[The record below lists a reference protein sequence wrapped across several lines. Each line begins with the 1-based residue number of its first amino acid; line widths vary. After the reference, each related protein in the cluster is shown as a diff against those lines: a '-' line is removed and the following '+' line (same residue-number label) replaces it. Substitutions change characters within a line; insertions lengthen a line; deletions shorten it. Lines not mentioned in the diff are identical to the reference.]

1 MIDVINFTP
10 YSSLIGGLIIGVA
23 VVLFFITT
31 GRLAGISGI
40 VSSTLEKNENK
51 FSNLLFII
59 GLVLGPL
66 VFIFFSQNDVVFK
79 MTSSIPLII
88 VGGLL
93 VGLGTKIGR
102 GCTSGHGICGISR
115 FSMRSILATI
125 IFMIFAMF
133 TVFFLQLLEIYK
145 MYKNIFSLISGLV
158 FGIGLTIGGMTNPSK
173 VIAFLNITNNWDPS
187 LIFVMG
193 GAIAFVLPSFYLL
206 KNKEKPIFASSF
218 QIPSS
223 KNINQKLILGSSMF
237 GIGWGMIGLCP
248 GPAISSIA
256 FLQPLSILFIISM
269 MSGFYLTKFIKI

>member
-1 MIDVINFTP
+1 MIDIINFTP

-66 VFIFFSQNDVVFK
+66 VFIFFSKNDVVFK

-115 FSMRSILATI
+115 FSTRSILATI
-125 IFMIFAMF
+125 IFMIFAMI
-133 TVFFLQLLEIYK
+133 TVYFLQLLEI
-145 MYKNIFSLISGLV
+145 S
-158 FGIGLTIGGMTNPSK
+158 
-173 VIAFLNITNNWDPS
+173 
-187 LIFVMG
+187 
-193 GAIAFVLPSFYLL
+193 
-206 KNKEKPIFASSF
+206 
-218 QIPSS
+218 
-223 KNINQKLILGSSMF
+223 
-237 GIGWGMIGLCP
+237 
-248 GPAISSIA
+248 
-256 FLQPLSILFIISM
+256 
-269 MSGFYLTKFIKI
+269 

>member
-1 MIDVINFTP
+1 MIDLVNFTP

-93 VGLGTKIGR
+93 VGVGTKIGR

-125 IFMIFAMF
+125 IFMILAMI
-133 TVFFLQLLEIYK
+133 TVFFLQLLEI
-145 MYKNIFSLISGLV
+145 S
-158 FGIGLTIGGMTNPSK
+158 
-173 VIAFLNITNNWDPS
+173 
-187 LIFVMG
+187 
-193 GAIAFVLPSFYLL
+193 
-206 KNKEKPIFASSF
+206 
-218 QIPSS
+218 
-223 KNINQKLILGSSMF
+223 
-237 GIGWGMIGLCP
+237 
-248 GPAISSIA
+248 
-256 FLQPLSILFIISM
+256 
-269 MSGFYLTKFIKI
+269 

>member
-10 YSSLIGGLIIGVA
+10 YSSLTGGLIIGVA

-66 VFIFFSQNDVVFK
+66 VIIFFSKNDLVFQ

-115 FSMRSILATI
+115 FSTRSILATI
-125 IFMIFAMF
+125 IFMIFAMI
-133 TVFFLQLLEIYK
+133 TVFFLQLLEI
-145 MYKNIFSLISGLV
+145 S
-158 FGIGLTIGGMTNPSK
+158 
-173 VIAFLNITNNWDPS
+173 
-187 LIFVMG
+187 
-193 GAIAFVLPSFYLL
+193 
-206 KNKEKPIFASSF
+206 
-218 QIPSS
+218 
-223 KNINQKLILGSSMF
+223 
-237 GIGWGMIGLCP
+237 
-248 GPAISSIA
+248 
-256 FLQPLSILFIISM
+256 
-269 MSGFYLTKFIKI
+269 

>member
-1 MIDVINFTP
+1 MIDFTNFTP

-66 VFIFFSQNDVVFK
+66 VYIFFSKNDVMFK

-88 VGGLL
+88 AGGLL

-115 FSMRSILATI
+115 LSMRSISATI
-125 IFMIFAMF
+125 IFMIFAMI
-133 TVFFLQLLEIYK
+133 TVYFLQLLQ
-145 MYKNIFSLISGLV
+145 IS
-158 FGIGLTIGGMTNPSK
+158 
-173 VIAFLNITNNWDPS
+173 
-187 LIFVMG
+187 
-193 GAIAFVLPSFYLL
+193 
-206 KNKEKPIFASSF
+206 
-218 QIPSS
+218 
-223 KNINQKLILGSSMF
+223 
-237 GIGWGMIGLCP
+237 
-248 GPAISSIA
+248 
-256 FLQPLSILFIISM
+256 
-269 MSGFYLTKFIKI
+269 

>member
-93 VGLGTKIGR
+93 VGVGTKIGR
-102 GCTSGHGICGISR
+102 GCTSGHGICGISC

-125 IFMIFAMF
+125 IFMILAMI
-133 TVFFLQLLEIYK
+133 TVFFLQLLEI
-145 MYKNIFSLISGLV
+145 S
-158 FGIGLTIGGMTNPSK
+158 
-173 VIAFLNITNNWDPS
+173 
-187 LIFVMG
+187 
-193 GAIAFVLPSFYLL
+193 
-206 KNKEKPIFASSF
+206 
-218 QIPSS
+218 
-223 KNINQKLILGSSMF
+223 
-237 GIGWGMIGLCP
+237 
-248 GPAISSIA
+248 
-256 FLQPLSILFIISM
+256 
-269 MSGFYLTKFIKI
+269 

>member
-66 VFIFFSQNDVVFK
+66 VFIFFSKNDVVFK

-88 VGGLL
+88 IGGLL
-93 VGLGTKIGR
+93 VGAGTKIGR

-133 TVFFLQLLEIYK
+133 TVFFLQLLEI
-145 MYKNIFSLISGLV
+145 L
-158 FGIGLTIGGMTNPSK
+158 
-173 VIAFLNITNNWDPS
+173 
-187 LIFVMG
+187 
-193 GAIAFVLPSFYLL
+193 
-206 KNKEKPIFASSF
+206 
-218 QIPSS
+218 
-223 KNINQKLILGSSMF
+223 
-237 GIGWGMIGLCP
+237 
-248 GPAISSIA
+248 
-256 FLQPLSILFIISM
+256 
-269 MSGFYLTKFIKI
+269 

>member
-66 VFIFFSQNDVVFK
+66 VFIFFSENDVVFK

-93 VGLGTKIGR
+93 VGAGTKIGR

-125 IFMIFAMF
+125 IFMILAMI
-133 TVFFLQLLEIYK
+133 TVFFLQLLEI
-145 MYKNIFSLISGLV
+145 S
-158 FGIGLTIGGMTNPSK
+158 
-173 VIAFLNITNNWDPS
+173 
-187 LIFVMG
+187 
-193 GAIAFVLPSFYLL
+193 
-206 KNKEKPIFASSF
+206 
-218 QIPSS
+218 
-223 KNINQKLILGSSMF
+223 
-237 GIGWGMIGLCP
+237 
-248 GPAISSIA
+248 
-256 FLQPLSILFIISM
+256 
-269 MSGFYLTKFIKI
+269 

>member
-115 FSMRSILATI
+115 FSTSSILATI
-125 IFMIFAMF
+125 IFMIFAMI
-133 TVFFLQLLEIYK
+133 TVYFLQLLEISY
-145 MYKNIFSLISGLV
+145 NV
-158 FGIGLTIGGMTNPSK
+158 
-173 VIAFLNITNNWDPS
+173 
-187 LIFVMG
+187 
-193 GAIAFVLPSFYLL
+193 
-206 KNKEKPIFASSF
+206 
-218 QIPSS
+218 
-223 KNINQKLILGSSMF
+223 
-237 GIGWGMIGLCP
+237 
-248 GPAISSIA
+248 
-256 FLQPLSILFIISM
+256 
-269 MSGFYLTKFIKI
+269 

>member
-66 VFIFFSQNDVVFK
+66 VFIFFSKNDVVFK

-115 FSMRSILATI
+115 FSMRSIVATI
-125 IFMIFAMF
+125 IFMIFAMI
-133 TVFFLQLLEIYK
+133 TVFFLQLLEI
-145 MYKNIFSLISGLV
+145 S
-158 FGIGLTIGGMTNPSK
+158 
-173 VIAFLNITNNWDPS
+173 
-187 LIFVMG
+187 
-193 GAIAFVLPSFYLL
+193 
-206 KNKEKPIFASSF
+206 
-218 QIPSS
+218 
-223 KNINQKLILGSSMF
+223 
-237 GIGWGMIGLCP
+237 
-248 GPAISSIA
+248 
-256 FLQPLSILFIISM
+256 
-269 MSGFYLTKFIKI
+269 

>member
-1 MIDVINFTP
+1 MIDLINFTP
-10 YSSLIGGLIIGVA
+10 YLSLIGGLIIGFA

-66 VFIFFSQNDVVFK
+66 VFIFFSKNDVVFK

-115 FSMRSILATI
+115 FSIRSIVATI
-125 IFMIFAMF
+125 IFMIFAMI
-133 TVFFLQLLEIYK
+133 TVFFLQLLEI
-145 MYKNIFSLISGLV
+145 S
-158 FGIGLTIGGMTNPSK
+158 
-173 VIAFLNITNNWDPS
+173 
-187 LIFVMG
+187 
-193 GAIAFVLPSFYLL
+193 
-206 KNKEKPIFASSF
+206 
-218 QIPSS
+218 
-223 KNINQKLILGSSMF
+223 
-237 GIGWGMIGLCP
+237 
-248 GPAISSIA
+248 
-256 FLQPLSILFIISM
+256 
-269 MSGFYLTKFIKI
+269 

>member
-1 MIDVINFTP
+1 MIDLINFTP

-66 VFIFFSQNDVVFK
+66 VIIFFSKNDLVFK

-115 FSMRSILATI
+115 FSMRSIVATI
-125 IFMIFAMF
+125 IFMIFAMI
-133 TVFFLQLLEIYK
+133 TVFFLQLLEI
-145 MYKNIFSLISGLV
+145 S
-158 FGIGLTIGGMTNPSK
+158 
-173 VIAFLNITNNWDPS
+173 
-187 LIFVMG
+187 
-193 GAIAFVLPSFYLL
+193 
-206 KNKEKPIFASSF
+206 
-218 QIPSS
+218 
-223 KNINQKLILGSSMF
+223 
-237 GIGWGMIGLCP
+237 
-248 GPAISSIA
+248 
-256 FLQPLSILFIISM
+256 
-269 MSGFYLTKFIKI
+269 

>member
-59 GLVLGPL
+59 GLILGPL

-93 VGLGTKIGR
+93 VGAGTKIGR

-125 IFMIFAMF
+125 IFMIFAMI
-133 TVFFLQLLEIYK
+133 TVFFLQLLEI
-145 MYKNIFSLISGLV
+145 L
-158 FGIGLTIGGMTNPSK
+158 
-173 VIAFLNITNNWDPS
+173 
-187 LIFVMG
+187 
-193 GAIAFVLPSFYLL
+193 
-206 KNKEKPIFASSF
+206 
-218 QIPSS
+218 
-223 KNINQKLILGSSMF
+223 
-237 GIGWGMIGLCP
+237 
-248 GPAISSIA
+248 
-256 FLQPLSILFIISM
+256 
-269 MSGFYLTKFIKI
+269 

>member
-1 MIDVINFTP
+1 MIDFINFTP

-66 VFIFFSQNDVVFK
+66 VYIFFSKNDVVFK
-79 MTSSIPLII
+79 MTSSIPLIV

-125 IFMIFAMF
+125 IFIIFAMI
-133 TVFFLQLLEIYK
+133 TVYFLQLLEI
-145 MYKNIFSLISGLV
+145 S
-158 FGIGLTIGGMTNPSK
+158 
-173 VIAFLNITNNWDPS
+173 
-187 LIFVMG
+187 
-193 GAIAFVLPSFYLL
+193 
-206 KNKEKPIFASSF
+206 
-218 QIPSS
+218 
-223 KNINQKLILGSSMF
+223 
-237 GIGWGMIGLCP
+237 
-248 GPAISSIA
+248 
-256 FLQPLSILFIISM
+256 
-269 MSGFYLTKFIKI
+269 

>member
-1 MIDVINFTP
+1 MIDLINFTP

-66 VFIFFSQNDVVFK
+66 VFIFFSKNDVVFK

-88 VGGLL
+88 IGGLL
-93 VGLGTKIGR
+93 VGAGTKIGR

-125 IFMIFAMF
+125 IFMILAMI
-133 TVFFLQLLEIYK
+133 TVFFLQLLEI
-145 MYKNIFSLISGLV
+145 S
-158 FGIGLTIGGMTNPSK
+158 
-173 VIAFLNITNNWDPS
+173 
-187 LIFVMG
+187 
-193 GAIAFVLPSFYLL
+193 
-206 KNKEKPIFASSF
+206 
-218 QIPSS
+218 
-223 KNINQKLILGSSMF
+223 
-237 GIGWGMIGLCP
+237 
-248 GPAISSIA
+248 
-256 FLQPLSILFIISM
+256 
-269 MSGFYLTKFIKI
+269 

>member
-66 VFIFFSQNDVVFK
+66 VIIFFSKNDLVFK

-115 FSMRSILATI
+115 FSTRSILATI
-125 IFMIFAMF
+125 IFMIFAMI
-133 TVFFLQLLEIYK
+133 TVFFLQLLEI
-145 MYKNIFSLISGLV
+145 S
-158 FGIGLTIGGMTNPSK
+158 
-173 VIAFLNITNNWDPS
+173 
-187 LIFVMG
+187 
-193 GAIAFVLPSFYLL
+193 
-206 KNKEKPIFASSF
+206 
-218 QIPSS
+218 
-223 KNINQKLILGSSMF
+223 
-237 GIGWGMIGLCP
+237 
-248 GPAISSIA
+248 
-256 FLQPLSILFIISM
+256 
-269 MSGFYLTKFIKI
+269 

>member
-66 VFIFFSQNDVVFK
+66 VFIFFSQNDVVCK

-125 IFMIFAMF
+125 IFMIFAMI
-133 TVFFLQLLEIYK
+133 TVYFLQLLEI
-145 MYKNIFSLISGLV
+145 S
-158 FGIGLTIGGMTNPSK
+158 
-173 VIAFLNITNNWDPS
+173 
-187 LIFVMG
+187 
-193 GAIAFVLPSFYLL
+193 
-206 KNKEKPIFASSF
+206 
-218 QIPSS
+218 
-223 KNINQKLILGSSMF
+223 
-237 GIGWGMIGLCP
+237 
-248 GPAISSIA
+248 
-256 FLQPLSILFIISM
+256 
-269 MSGFYLTKFIKI
+269 

>member
-1 MIDVINFTP
+1 MIDFTNFTP

-66 VFIFFSQNDVVFK
+66 VFMFFSKNDVVFK

-88 VGGLL
+88 AGGLL

-115 FSMRSILATI
+115 FSTRSILATI
-125 IFMIFAMF
+125 IFMIFAMI
-133 TVFFLQLLEIYK
+133 TVFFLQLLEI
-145 MYKNIFSLISGLV
+145 S
-158 FGIGLTIGGMTNPSK
+158 
-173 VIAFLNITNNWDPS
+173 
-187 LIFVMG
+187 
-193 GAIAFVLPSFYLL
+193 
-206 KNKEKPIFASSF
+206 
-218 QIPSS
+218 
-223 KNINQKLILGSSMF
+223 
-237 GIGWGMIGLCP
+237 
-248 GPAISSIA
+248 
-256 FLQPLSILFIISM
+256 
-269 MSGFYLTKFIKI
+269 

>member
-1 MIDVINFTP
+1 MIDLINFTP
-10 YSSLIGGLIIGVA
+10 YSSLIGGLIIGFA

-66 VFIFFSQNDVVFK
+66 VFIFFSKNDLVFK

-88 VGGLL
+88 AGGLL

-125 IFMIFAMF
+125 IFMIFAMI
-133 TVFFLQLLEIYK
+133 TVYFLQLLEI
-145 MYKNIFSLISGLV
+145 S
-158 FGIGLTIGGMTNPSK
+158 
-173 VIAFLNITNNWDPS
+173 
-187 LIFVMG
+187 
-193 GAIAFVLPSFYLL
+193 
-206 KNKEKPIFASSF
+206 
-218 QIPSS
+218 
-223 KNINQKLILGSSMF
+223 
-237 GIGWGMIGLCP
+237 
-248 GPAISSIA
+248 
-256 FLQPLSILFIISM
+256 
-269 MSGFYLTKFIKI
+269 

>member
-79 MTSSIPLII
+79 MTSSIPLIFA
-88 VGGLL
+88 GGLL

-125 IFMIFAMF
+125 IFMILAMI
-133 TVFFLQLLEIYK
+133 TVFFLQLLEI
-145 MYKNIFSLISGLV
+145 S
-158 FGIGLTIGGMTNPSK
+158 
-173 VIAFLNITNNWDPS
+173 
-187 LIFVMG
+187 
-193 GAIAFVLPSFYLL
+193 
-206 KNKEKPIFASSF
+206 
-218 QIPSS
+218 
-223 KNINQKLILGSSMF
+223 
-237 GIGWGMIGLCP
+237 
-248 GPAISSIA
+248 
-256 FLQPLSILFIISM
+256 
-269 MSGFYLTKFIKI
+269 

>member
-1 MIDVINFTP
+1 MIDLINFTP

-88 VGGLL
+88 LGGLL

-125 IFMIFAMF
+125 IFMIFAMI
-133 TVFFLQLLEIYK
+133 TVFFLQLLEI
-145 MYKNIFSLISGLV
+145 S
-158 FGIGLTIGGMTNPSK
+158 
-173 VIAFLNITNNWDPS
+173 
-187 LIFVMG
+187 
-193 GAIAFVLPSFYLL
+193 
-206 KNKEKPIFASSF
+206 
-218 QIPSS
+218 
-223 KNINQKLILGSSMF
+223 
-237 GIGWGMIGLCP
+237 
-248 GPAISSIA
+248 
-256 FLQPLSILFIISM
+256 
-269 MSGFYLTKFIKI
+269 